1 MNTLQLV
8 VASVMGLMAL
18 GLIAA
23 VIWFIK
29 EVFFT
34 PDAPVNPG
42 ARSSGSRFGN
52 SAGKA
57 VPFMDQGDYHSGPE
71 GYSPNTAYPDTY
83 YGSGEFEDFNDE
95 EHR

>member
-8 VASVMGLMAL
+8 VASVMALMAL

-23 VIWFIK
+23 VIWFTK

-42 ARSSGSRFGN
+42 ARSSGSRSG
-52 SAGKA
+52 SA
-57 VPFMDQGDYHSGPE
+57 VPVMDQGDYHSGPE

>member
-1 MNTLQLV
+1 MNTLQVV
-8 VASVMGLMAL
+8 VASVMGLTAL

-42 ARSSGSRFGN
+42 ARSSGS
-52 SAGKA
+52 A
-57 VPFMDQGDYHSGPE
+57 VPFMNQGDYHSGPE